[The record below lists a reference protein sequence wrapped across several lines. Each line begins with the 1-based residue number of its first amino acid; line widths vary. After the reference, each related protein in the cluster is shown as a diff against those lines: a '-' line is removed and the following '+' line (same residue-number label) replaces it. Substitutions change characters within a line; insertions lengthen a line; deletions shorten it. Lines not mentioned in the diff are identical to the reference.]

1 MYWIPSQEAGRWRGR
16 PTEFDFSLPLLN
28 DRPDVL
34 CIVPQRQRVQ
44 TENRNFFFQLLP
56 GGQQGLK
63 TLPSLPC
70 SCGWGDRCVCMILDI
85 PVCGVLYAWCQT
97 QSQAHTLYT
106 PELSCLIPP
115 TDCIDSHILVDGG
128 GGHNPPIPCPVVAA
142 HLGFFFFHSLAISGH
157 ALFNVCIACI
167 FTRRFFSVLRVAP
180 RSGPSRVASPAFVPH
195 PPPPL
200 APTLPYSAS
209 HNPLHLF

>member
-1 MYWIPSQEAGRWRGR
+1 
-16 PTEFDFSLPLLN
+16 
-28 DRPDVL
+28 
-34 CIVPQRQRVQ
+34 
-44 TENRNFFFQLLP
+44 
-56 GGQQGLK
+56 
-63 TLPSLPC
+63 
-70 SCGWGDRCVCMILDI
+70 MILDI

-106 PELSCLIPP
+106 PELSRLIPP

-128 GGHNPPIPCPVVAA
+128 GGHNPPIPCAVIAA
-142 HLGFFFFHSLAISGH
+142 HLGFFFHSLAISGH

-167 FTRRFFSVLRVAP
+167 FTRSFFSVLRVAP